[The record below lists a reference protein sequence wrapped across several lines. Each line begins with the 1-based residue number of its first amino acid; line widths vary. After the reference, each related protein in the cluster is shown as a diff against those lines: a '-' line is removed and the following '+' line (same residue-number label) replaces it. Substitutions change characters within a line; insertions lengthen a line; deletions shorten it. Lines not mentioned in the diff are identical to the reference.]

1 VGLLF
6 PTNLPNPCGH
16 KDLVPRLVPV
26 LHKVQDCSNMQGLT
40 SPSKVPILEPPLTPL
55 PPNDLQEL
63 KGVLAKT
70 CKEGAK
76 LSRGND
82 LQAF

>member
-1 VGLLF
+1 
-6 PTNLPNPCGH
+6 
-16 KDLVPRLVPV
+16 
-26 LHKVQDCSNMQGLT
+26 MQGLT